1 MKGKTLNKKAI
12 ITIVIIAILLIA
24 TISMVVVF
32 LKDQGETEATAIAE
46 NNSNGQETQTSVQE
60 DNNNQGTE
68 QQNTEEQDT
77 EPVEDNEP
85 IDDNNNAQVNNN
97 QAQITTTPD
106 STTTITEE
114 TVTVPT
120 EEVNLGWSNITV
132 SGGEQLTNVYAL
144 NPEIV
149 SNLEVNK
156 TEVLNQKAKLE
167 YVLNISNNSTDID
180 AKAIIV
186 TMEVPEGTKFVEAKD
201 AKKEQALNDAIK
213 QIEKQ
218 FGKGSVM
225 KLGEFKAMEIEA
237 IPTGALSLDIALGIG
252 GVPRGRIIEVFGP
265 ESSGKTT
272 LALHIVAEAQKMG
285 GEAAFIDAEH
295 ALDPVYAKKLGV
307 DIDNLIVSQP
317 DTGEQALEIT
327 ESLVRSGALDVI
339 VVDSVAALVPKAEI
353 DGDMGDSHMG
363 LQARLMSQALRKL
376 AGAIN
381 KSKTV
386 LIFINQLREKIG
398 VMFGNPETTT
408 GGRALKFYASVRMDI
423 RRIENIKQDGEITGT
438 RAKVKVV
445 KNKVAPPFRE
455 AEFDI
460 VYGKGISREGNILD
474 MAVNLDIV
482 EKAGSWFSYNGER
495 IGQGRENV
503 KKYLKENP
511 EMLEDIEEKVRENFA
526 KAFEQS
532 LGEDLPSKED
542 EEE

>member
-1 MKGKTLNKKAI
+1 MEENIEKKKA
-12 ITIVIIAILLIA
+12 
-24 TISMVVVF
+24 
-32 LKDQGETEATAIAE
+32 
-46 NNSNGQETQTSVQE
+46 
-60 DNNNQGTE
+60 
-68 QQNTEEQDT
+68 
-77 EPVEDNEP
+77 
-85 IDDNNNAQVNNN
+85 
-97 QAQITTTPD
+97 
-106 STTTITEE
+106 
-114 TVTVPT
+114 
-120 EEVNLGWSNITV
+120 
-132 SGGEQLTNVYAL
+132 
-144 NPEIV
+144 
-149 SNLEVNK
+149 LEV
-156 TEVLNQKAKLE
+156 AM
-167 YVLNISNNSTDID
+167 S
-180 AKAIIV
+180 
-186 TMEVPEGTKFVEAKD
+186 
-201 AKKEQALNDAIK
+201 

-252 GVPRGRIIEVFGP
+252 GVPRGRIIEVYGP

-272 LALHIVAEAQKMG
+272 LALHVIAEAQKMG

-327 ESLVRSGALDVI
+327 EALVRSGALDVI

-423 RRIENIKQDGEITGT
+423 RKIENIKQDGE
-438 RAKVKVV
+438 VKGNRVRVKIV

-455 AEFDI
+455 AEFDV
-460 VYGKGISREGNILD
+460 VYGQGISKEGNILD
-474 MAVNLDIV
+474 MAVNLDII
-482 EKAGSWFSYNGER
+482 EKAGSWFSYDGNR

-511 EMLEDIEEKVRENFA
+511 EILQEVEKKVRENFA

-532 LGEDLPSKED
+532 LGEEIPEED